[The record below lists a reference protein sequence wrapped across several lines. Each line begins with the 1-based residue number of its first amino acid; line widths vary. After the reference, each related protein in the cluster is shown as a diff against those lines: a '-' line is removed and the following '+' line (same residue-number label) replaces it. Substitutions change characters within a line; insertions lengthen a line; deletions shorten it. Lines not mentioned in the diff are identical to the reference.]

1 MSFADFS
8 QKGNGSQSPS
18 YARAD
23 RSWGIDGGSGLG
35 PAGAGGSESEESRM
49 LRQLQD
55 GMQVFARRVAQLD
68 DAVKLIGT
76 PRDNHALRAR
86 VRNGVDE
93 AQVQMHEL
101 AAQVK
106 RVSAV
111 DLSGAA
117 KQRYSAQRQKLIEDF
132 VRSGNDFKRV
142 SQLAAEREKAPIPE
156 AVLRQARAAGA
167 GADEQERQALLEA
180 ERREQ
185 AAQLESQRAYI
196 DGVNLEREEE
206 VRQLEANVTQVNEM
220 FHDLAQIIREQDVL
234 IDNIDSNV
242 SRALDD
248 VEEGEKNIDK
258 AVSYQ
263 KKGRSK
269 MCCILVTAI
278 ILLLVVIV
286 CIVVPVVVKKYH
298 KKS

>member
-8 QKGNGSQSPS
+8 HG
-18 YARAD
+18 
-23 RSWGIDGGSGLG
+23 GGSGSTSPSFG
-35 PAGAGGSESEESRM
+35 RADKAWGMGGSSGAGGGAMGGDESEESRM

-76 PRDNHALRAR
+76 PRDNHALRGR

-93 AQVQMHEL
+93 AQLQMLEL

-106 RVSAV
+106 RISAV
-111 DLSGAA
+111 DMSGAD
-117 KQRYSAQRQKLIEDF
+117 KRRYSAQRQKLIEDF

-206 VRQLEANVTQVNEM
+206 VRQLESNVIQVNEM
-220 FHDLAQIIREQDVL
+220 FHDLAQIIKEQDVL

-242 SRALDD
+242 TRALDD

-258 AVSYQ
+258 AVTYQ

-278 ILLLVVIV
+278 IILLVVIV

-298 KKS
+298 KK